1 MNILNTLRKNNT
13 VKSCVYEE
21 RPTEFIS
28 TGCYTLNVLFSGQ
41 LFGGIQIGRMS
52 SVVSPPSLGKSFIG
66 LKVAK
71 NAQQQHG
78 MEVLYIDTEIAYDP
92 SFAKNIGVDLEQ
104 MLVVQNNQI
113 EDVIQIVSS
122 TIKDLSKDERNKLSI
137 VIDSWG
143 GLVTSKTIGDAI
155 DGKDVSDMTIA
166 KKKNSLARI
175 LNGLGSTCFI
185 VNQTYESF
193 NQYDPLAIG
202 GGKGLQFCCS
212 AVVMGSSKAKSKDG
226 DEINGAIIT
235 AVNKKGRLAIEN
247 SKLKYLIKFEGGI
260 HQYYGLLDDA
270 LEGGYVTKPSMG
282 WYTRPHI
289 ENDKKWREKE
299 IWENSESFWL
309 PIFNDTNFPIYIEK
323 KYSFK
328 HNFIYSDSIKGNTT
342 NETE

>member
-1 MNILNTLRKNNT
+1 MKITKIEYLGNKTVYDIETPCHNYILEN
-13 VKSCVYEE
+13 SI
-21 RPTEFIS
+21 IS
-28 TGCYTLNVLFSGQ
+28 
-41 LFGGIQIGRMS
+41 
-52 SVVSPPSLGKSFIG
+52 
-66 LKVAK
+66 
-71 NAQQQHG
+71 H
-78 MEVLYIDTEIAYDP
+78 
-92 SFAKNIGVDLEQ
+92 
-104 MLVVQNNQI
+104 
-113 EDVIQIVSS
+113 
-122 TIKDLSKDERNKLSI
+122 
-137 VIDSWG
+137 
-143 GLVTSKTIGDAI
+143 
-155 DGKDVSDMTIA
+155 
-166 KKKNSLARI
+166 NSM
-175 LNGLGSTCFI
+175 
-185 VNQTYESF
+185 

>member
-122 TIKDLSKDERNKLSI
+122 TIKDLSKDERNKLLI

-143 GLVTSKTIGDAI
+143 GLVTSKTISDAI
-155 DGKDVSDMTIA
+155 DGKDVTDMTIA

-185 VNQTYESF
+185 VNQTYECHSDVIKVKTPESPVLIKSIKTGDLVLTTDGF
-193 NQYDPLAIG
+193 Q
-202 GGKGLQFCCS
+202 
-212 AVVMGSSKAKSKDG
+212 AVTHTVSYPNVPIYRLTLEDG
-226 DEINGAIIT
+226 TTLEST
-235 AVNKKGRLAIEN
+235 EEH
-247 SKLKYLIKFEGGI
+247 KYLRNGKWVKVSDLSCG
-260 HQYYGLLDDA
+260 DDID
-270 LEGGYVTKPSMG
+270 
-282 WYTRPHI
+282 RI
-289 ENDKKWREKE
+289 
-299 IWENSESFWL
+299 
-309 PIFNDTNFPIYIEK
+309 
-323 KYSFK
+323 
-328 HNFIYSDSIKGNTT
+328 
-342 NETE
+342 